1 MQSNMPS
8 VSHSCHGRKNPVR
21 RPPSRA
27 RDRVIVRT
35 GGAAGRTRIRQPP
48 GRKSHGDST
57 SSRQAMTAASADAA
71 TAHVHLCRGPDD
83 STAWSNGYRLDS
95 KRSVRPWN
103 GGRTGVVGVR

>member
-1 MQSNMPS
+1 
-8 VSHSCHGRKNPVR
+8 
-21 RPPSRA
+21 
-27 RDRVIVRT
+27 
-35 GGAAGRTRIRQPP
+35 
-48 GRKSHGDST
+48 
-57 SSRQAMTAASADAA
+57 MTAASADAA